1 MIFSKGSGIAKRDKK
16 REDRRDKPGSSG
28 EMADMMQGGGIAG
41 AVDDRTAA
49 LEKKVKELEA
59 LVKGL
64 TEEFLDM
71 KSVVM
76 RLNRFSESRT
86 EMRGAAKQAVP
97 GATGQAAGAAGTVT
111 LQRKGARTTESVQ
124 VQTAAPKE
132 PEKMDMIMQNDGTLK
147 PEKRKETNEYIVA
160 SANYNKQRA
169 KPSGSDDPK
178 RKNTLIV
185 AEEDEKAGSKK

>member
-1 MIFSKGSGIAKRDKK
+1 
-16 REDRRDKPGSSG
+16 
-28 EMADMMQGGGIAG
+28 MADMMQGGGMAG

-76 RLNRFSESRT
+76 RLNRFSESRPDI
-86 EMRGAAKQAVP
+86 RGAAKQAAA
-97 GATGQAAGAAGTVT
+97 GMAGQAGGAAGTVT
-111 LQRKGARTTESVQ
+111 LQRKGVRTPEPAPVQ
-124 VQTAAPKE
+124 AAAPKE

-147 PEKRKETNEYIVA
+147 PEKRKDTNEYIVA
-160 SANYNKQRA
+160 SANYNRQRA
-169 KPSGSDDPK
+169 KPSGGDDPK

>member
-1 MIFSKGSGIAKRDKK
+1 
-16 REDRRDKPGSSG
+16 
-28 EMADMMQGGGIAG
+28 MADMMQGGGIAG
-41 AVDDRTAA
+41 AADDRTAA

-64 TEEFLDM
+64 TEEFLDL

-86 EMRGAAKQAVP
+86 DMRSVKP
-97 GATGQAAGAAGTVT
+97 GAPAAGQAAGAGTVT
-111 LQRKGARTTESVQ
+111 LQRKGVRTPE
-124 VQTAAPKE
+124 TAPAQAPVRE
-132 PEKMDMIMQNDGTLK
+132 PEKMDLIMQNDGTLK
-147 PEKRKETNEYIVA
+147 PEKRKDSNEYIVA
-160 SANYNKQRA
+160 SANYNRQRA
-169 KPSGSDDPK
+169 KPTGGDDPK